1 MQLKKPEP
9 VFSGTGVFLM
19 ILDEAGERTLHNH
32 AVGDVQRA
40 VAVEV
45 EPIRLRHALEAAL
58 CAYVIFKG
66 VGLDIR
72 GVAAL
77 LALIPVDALG
87 ADALE
92 IVDML
97 RSYAKAALCADVVFK
112 GVRLDVCGVAALL
125 ALIPV
130 DALGADTLEIV
141 DVLGSY
147 AKAALCANI
156 IFKGVRLD
164 VYVKDGQTLE
174 LAGISLRVIATPGHT
189 QGSCCYYAE
198 EAGILVAGDTLFQ
211 ESVGR
216 SDFPTGSSST
226 LIRSVQDK
234 LFALPDETRVYPGHG
249 ESTTIGHE
257 KRYNPFCALTE

>member
-1 MQLKKPEP
+1 MSDIKIGRMVLGAYQTNCYFLYREDEKDVIVVDPGDQGANLYNALRRNGFAVRAILLTHGHFDHIWGLNALKDAACAAAETEGQDP
-9 VFSGTGVFLM
+9 VLVYACE
-19 ILDEAGERTLHNH
+19 DER
-32 AVGDVQRA
+32 
-40 VAVEV
+40 
-45 EPIRLRHALEAAL
+45 
-58 CAYVIFKG
+58 
-66 VGLDIR
+66 
-72 GVAAL
+72 AL
-77 LALIPVDALG
+77 LKSAELNVSRQAGRPCRVSA
-87 ADALE
+87 
-92 IVDML
+92 
-97 RSYAKAALCADVVFK
+97 
-112 GVRLDVCGVAALL
+112 
-125 ALIPV
+125 
-130 DALGADTLEIV
+130 
-141 DVLGSY
+141 
-147 AKAALCANI
+147 
-156 IFKGVRLD
+156 D

-174 LAGISLRVIATPGHT
+174 LAGILLRVIATPGHT